1 VTWIMSLPR
10 TVKRGI
16 SVVSDSVFLLSALF
30 LAFWLSGILQP
41 SVFIASHSLALL
53 GWLTVSIAVFYF
65 LGLYR
70 AILRYM
76 APQAVATVLNGVLA
90 SALGVIVLCWFLPL
104 LDIVRIVLCFTVIAV
119 LLIGGSRWGFRS
131 AIQMQRH
138 KTKSR
143 VLIYGA
149 GCSGRQLLYALQSGD
164 EYKAV
169 VFVDDNT
176 ELQKTTVC
184 GLTVLPS
191 ELLEKAIQR
200 YRIDRVLL
208 AMPSAGR
215 GRKREL
221 LELLSRLPVPVQSIP
236 GMADL
241 VAGHMKID
249 DLQDIRIEDL
259 LGREVIEPDQQ
270 LLQANIRHKVVM
282 VTGAGGSIG
291 SELCRQ
297 IIRCKPDVLVLFD
310 VSEFSLYSIERE
322 LNAVKRRFGYQC
334 SIKPVLGSVQQQKLL
349 EQVMTN
355 FQVQTVYH
363 AAAYKHVPL
372 VEYNM
377 VEGVRNNVFGTWA
390 CAEAAI
396 SAKVE
401 NFVLISTDKA
411 VRPTNVMGASK
422 RMAELVLQGLASR
435 QTTTR
440 MCMVRFGNVLGSSG
454 SVVPLFAQQIKAGGP
469 VTLTHKDITRFF
481 MTIPEASQLVIQAGS
496 MAKGG
501 EVFVLDMG
509 EPVRIYDLAK
519 RMIHLAGLKLKD
531 KSSPNGDIEI
541 QITGLRPG
549 EKLYEELLIGN
560 NESRT
565 EHARIRAAKEQFLS
579 WPATMLL
586 LNSLDVACQSFDQQL
601 LRQILLDAPT
611 GFAPSS
617 EICDLLFVS
626 GKVSETVKKELVH

>member
-1 VTWIMSLPR
+1 MTWMMSLPR
-10 TVKRGI
+10 ATKRGI
-16 SVVSDSVFLLSALF
+16 SVVSDTVFLLSALF
-30 LAFWLSGILQP
+30 LASWLTDVLQP
-41 SVFIASHSLALL
+41 SVFFLSHFL
-53 GWLTVSIAVFYF
+53 GLFVWLGFSIAVFYF

-70 AILRYM
+70 AILRYL
-76 APQAVATVLNGVLA
+76 APQAVATVMNGVVVSAASLA
-90 SALGVIVLCWFLPL
+90 VLYWYLPWV
-104 LDIVRIVLCFTVIAV
+104 DIVRLVLCFAVIAI
-119 LLIGGSRWGFRS
+119 LLIGGSRWGFRT
-131 AIQMQRH
+131 ALQIQRH

-164 EYKAV
+164 EYKPV
-169 VFVDDNT
+169 IFVDDNT

-191 ELLEKAIQR
+191 ELLEKAVQR
-200 YRIDRVLL
+200 YRVDRVLL

-259 LGREVIEPDQQ
+259 LGREVIEPDQH
-270 LLQANIRHKVVM
+270 LLQANIKHKVVM

-297 IIRCKPDVLVLFD
+297 IVRCKPAVLILFD
-310 VSEFSLYSIERE
+310 VSEFALYSIEHE
-322 LNAVKRRFGYQC
+322 LNAVKRRFGYAC
-334 SIKPVLGSVQQQKLL
+334 VIKPVLGSVQQQKLL

-355 FQVQTVYH
+355 FQVNTVYH

-396 SAKVE
+396 AAKVE
-401 NFVLISTDKA
+401 HFVLISTDKA

-435 QTTTR
+435 QETTR

-481 MTIPEASQLVIQAGS
+481 MTIPEASQLVIQAGA

-531 KSSPNGDIEI
+531 KNNPAGDIEI

-549 EKLYEELLIGN
+549 EKLYEELLIGS

-565 EHARIRAAKEQFLS
+565 EHARIRAAKEQYLS

-586 LNSLDVACQSFDQQL
+586 LNSLDVACQSFDQQM

-626 GKVSETVKKELVH
+626 GHTTAAVKKELVH

>member
-1 VTWIMSLPR
+1 MMSLPR
-10 TVKRGI
+10 AMKRGI
-16 SVVSDSVFLLSALF
+16 SVVSDAIFLLTALW
-30 LAFWLSGILQP
+30 LAGWLSGTLSLSAVLP
-41 SVFIASHSLALL
+41 EHSLGLIT
-53 GWLTVSIAVFYF
+53 WLVVSLVVFYL

-76 APQAVATVLNGVLA
+76 APQAVATVINGVTVSTVALA
-90 SALGVIVLCWFLPL
+90 VLCWFLPL
-104 LDIVRIVLCFTVIAV
+104 DDILRLTLCFAVIAV

-131 AIQMQRH
+131 ALQLKKQ

-164 EYKAV
+164 EYKPV

-191 ELLEKAIQR
+191 ELLEKAVER

-259 LGREVIEPDQQ
+259 LGREVIEPDQH
-270 LLQANIRHKVVM
+270 LLQANIKHKVVM

-297 IIRCKPDVLVLFD
+297 IVRCKPAVLILFD
-310 VSEFSLYSIERE
+310 VSEFALYSIERE
-322 LNAVKRRFGYQC
+322 LNAVKRRFGYAC
-334 SIKPVLGSVQQQKLL
+334 VIKPVLGSVQQQKLL

-355 FQVQTVYH
+355 FQVNTVYH

-396 SAKVE
+396 AAKVE
-401 NFVLISTDKA
+401 HFVLISTDKA

-435 QTTTR
+435 QNTTR

-469 VTLTHKDITRFF
+469 VTLTHKEITRFF
-481 MTIPEASQLVIQAGS
+481 MTIPEASQLVIQAGA

-531 KSSPNGDIEI
+531 KANPGGDIEI

-560 NESRT
+560 NETKT
-565 EHARIRAAKEQFLS
+565 EHSRIRAAQEQCLS

-586 LNSLDVACQSFDQQL
+586 LNSLDVACQSFDQQM

-626 GKVSETVKKELVH
+626 SLGNATVKKELVH

>member
-1 VTWIMSLPR
+1 M
-10 TVKRGI
+10 
-16 SVVSDSVFLLSALF
+16 
-30 LAFWLSGILQP
+30 
-41 SVFIASHSLALL
+41 
-53 GWLTVSIAVFYF
+53 
-65 LGLYR
+65 
-70 AILRYM
+70 
-76 APQAVATVLNGVLA
+76 
-90 SALGVIVLCWFLPL
+90 
-104 LDIVRIVLCFTVIAV
+104 
-119 LLIGGSRWGFRS
+119 
-131 AIQMQRH
+131 
-138 KTKSR
+138 
-143 VLIYGA
+143 
-149 GCSGRQLLYALQSGD
+149 
-164 EYKAV
+164 
-169 VFVDDNT
+169 
-176 ELQKTTVC
+176 C

-259 LGREVIEPDQQ
+259 LGREVIEPDQL
-270 LLQANIRHKVVM
+270 LLQANIRNKVVM

-297 IIRCKPDVLVLFD
+297 IICCKPEVLVLFD
-310 VSEFSLYSIERE
+310 VSEFALYSIERE
-322 LNAVKRRFGYQC
+322 LNAVKRRFGYPC
-334 SIKPVLGSVQQQKLL
+334 TIKPVLGSVQQQKLL

-396 SAKVE
+396 TAKVE

-435 QTTTR
+435 QANTR

-469 VTLTHKDITRFF
+469 VTLTHKEITRFF
-481 MTIPEASQLVIQAGS
+481 MTIPEASQLVIQAGA

-531 KSSPNGDIEI
+531 KANPQGDIEI

-565 EHARIRAAKEQFLS
+565 QHARIRAAKEQFLS
-579 WPATMLL
+579 WSATMLL
-586 LNSLDVACQSFDQQL
+586 LNSLDVACQSFDQQM

-626 GKVSETVKKELVH
+626 GASSEIVKKELVH

>member
-1 VTWIMSLPR
+1 VTWMMSLPR
-10 TVKRGI
+10 TIKRGI
-16 SVVSDSVFLLSALF
+16 SVLSDTAFLLSALC
-30 LAFWLSGILQP
+30 LASWLSGILQP
-41 SVFIASHSLALL
+41 SVFLLSHGMGLL
-53 GWLTVSIAVFYF
+53 VWLCFSIAVFYS

-76 APQAVATVLNGVLA
+76 APQAVATVINGVGA
-90 SALGVIVLCWFLPL
+90 SALGLVALCWFLPGV
-104 LDIVRIVLCFTVIAV
+104 DIVRLVLCFVVIAV
-119 LLIGGSRWGFRS
+119 LLIGGSRWAFRS
-131 AIQMQRH
+131 ALQMQRH

-164 EYKAV
+164 DYKPV

-184 GLTVLPS
+184 GLSVLPS

-215 GRKREL
+215 GRKRDL

-259 LGREVIEPDQQ
+259 LGREVIEPNQQ
-270 LLQANIRHKVVM
+270 LLQANIKHKVVM

-297 IIRCKPDVLVLFD
+297 IIRCKPDALVLFD
-310 VSEFSLYSIERE
+310 VSEFALYSIERE
-322 LNAVKRRFGYQC
+322 LNAVKRRFGYHC
-334 SIKPVLGSVQQQKLL
+334 DIKPVLGSVQQQKLL

-372 VEYNM
+372 VEYNT

-396 SAKVE
+396 AAKVE

-422 RMAELVLQGLASR
+422 RMAELVLQGLANR

-469 VTLTHKDITRFF
+469 VTLTHKEITRFF
-481 MTIPEASQLVIQAGS
+481 MTIPEASQLVIQAS
-496 MAKGG
+496 AMAKGG

-531 KSSPNGDIEI
+531 RTNPNGDIEI

-549 EKLYEELLIGN
+549 EKLYEELLIGS

-565 EHARIRAAKEQFLS
+565 EHARIRAAKEQYLS
-579 WPATMLL
+579 WSATMLL
-586 LNSLDVACQSFDQQL
+586 LNSLDVACQSFDQQM

-617 EICDLLFVS
+617 EICDLLFVRGRS
-626 GKVSETVKKELVH
+626 GETVKKELVH

>member
-1 VTWIMSLPR
+1 MTWMMSLPR

-16 SVVSDSVFLLSALF
+16 SVVSDAVFLLSALF
-30 LAFWLSGILQP
+30 LAGWLSGIMQP
-41 SVFIASHSLALL
+41 SVVLLSYSMSLLV
-53 GWLTVSIAVFYF
+53 WLAFSSTVFYC

-76 APQAVATVLNGVLA
+76 APQAVATVINGVFA
-90 SALGVIVLCWFLPL
+90 SATGLVAVFWFLPVA
-104 LDIVRIVLCFTVIAV
+104 DIIRLVLCFTVIAV

-131 AIQMQRH
+131 ALQMQRH
-138 KTKSR
+138 RTKSR

-164 EYKAV
+164 DYKPV

-184 GLTVLPS
+184 GLSVLPP
-191 ELLEKAIQR
+191 ELLDKAIVR
-200 YRIDRVLL
+200 YRVDRVLL

-221 LELLSRLPVPVQSIP
+221 FELLSRLPVPVQSIP

-241 VAGHMKID
+241 VAGYMKID
-249 DLQDIRIEDL
+249 DLQDVRIEDL

-270 LLQANIRHKVVM
+270 LLQTNIKHKVVM

-310 VSEFSLYSIERE
+310 VSEFALYSIERE
-322 LNAVKRRFGYQC
+322 LNAVKRRLGC
-334 SIKPVLGSVQQQKLL
+334 HCVIKPVLGSVQQQKLL
-349 EQVMTN
+349 EQVMTS

-396 SAKVE
+396 TAKVE

-422 RMAELVLQGLASR
+422 RMSELVLQGLASR

-469 VTLTHKDITRFF
+469 VTLTHKEITRFF
-481 MTIPEASQLVIQAGS
+481 MTIPEASQLVIQAGA

-509 EPVRIYDLAK
+509 EPVRIYDLAM

-531 KSSPNGDIEI
+531 KNNLTGDIEI

-560 NESRT
+560 NESST

-579 WPATMLL
+579 WSATMLL
-586 LNSLDVACQSFDQQL
+586 LNSLDVACQSFDQQM

-626 GKVSETVKKELVH
+626 GPVSDSVKKELVH